1 MNATALSPNPAPAI
15 SRRTMLIAFVFCFL
29 GLLADGVDLMFL
41 AYSLNSLKAEFGLSN
56 FEAGS
61 LGSLTLAG
69 MAVGGIY
76 GGWCCDRFGRVRV
89 VTWTI
94 VLFSIGTAL
103 LGLTQNYWQFALIRF
118 VASLGLGSLFVACN
132 ILMSECVGTRYRTTI
147 LAAMQAGW
155 TVGYLVATLL
165 AGQIIPE
172 FGWRTL
178 FFTAVAPALVCLA
191 LRPWVPE
198 SPSWLAAQAGRQ
210 RPGAAPQSHA
220 EAGGAGPL
228 GRMLGDPETRGMF
241 LLWSL
246 TSCFLLFGYYG
257 TNNWMPSYLES
268 ELGMNFKSM
277 TGYMVGTYSAMIL
290 GKVAAGVCADL
301 FGRRLTFAA
310 GAIGSAA
317 FMPLIVFYHSPSNI
331 LWILITFGFIYG
343 VPVGVLATYMTESF
357 STRVRGSAVGTAY
370 NLGRI
375 GAARRHRPAGHPRV
389 DRRGF
394 PGDGHHLRAHRTD
407 PSAVHCGPALRPEP
421 RVPRCRERFPTAS
434 AGQCRGYRRAARGQG
449 LILRKECTSMS
460 SFPRQPAA
468 EQRPASF
475 QEFIGLERWTDADG
489 VARVRLGHRPELMNY
504 LQQFHGGVLMSVLDA
519 AMAQAIRACL
529 PDCSMVT
536 IDMATHFMGSARGE
550 LRAVGR
556 VVRRTRTICFCTA
569 EICNEDGEVI
579 AMASGSFRYRAA
591 KP

>member
-29 GLLADGVDLMFL
+29 GLLADGVDLMFPVH
-41 AYSLNSLKAEFGLSN
+41 SLNSLKAEFGLSN

-198 SPSWLAAQAGRQ
+198 SPSGSRP
-210 RPGAAPQSHA
+210 RPGASVPA
-220 EAGGAGPL
+220 
-228 GRMLGDPETRGMF
+228 
-241 LLWSL
+241 
-246 TSCFLLFGYYG
+246 
-257 TNNWMPSYLES
+257 
-268 ELGMNFKSM
+268 
-277 TGYMVGTYSAMIL
+277 
-290 GKVAAGVCADL
+290 
-301 FGRRLTFAA
+301 RL
-310 GAIGSAA
+310 
-317 FMPLIVFYHSPSNI
+317 
-331 LWILITFGFIYG
+331 
-343 VPVGVLATYMTESF
+343 
-357 STRVRGSAVGTAY
+357 
-370 NLGRI
+370 
-375 GAARRHRPAGHPRV
+375 
-389 DRRGF
+389 
-394 PGDGHHLRAHRTD
+394 
-407 PSAVHCGPALRPEP
+407 
-421 RVPRCRERFPTAS
+421 
-434 AGQCRGYRRAARGQG
+434 RRATPRLAAPARWDGCWA
-449 LILRKECTSMS
+449 IRK
-460 SFPRQPAA
+460 RAA
-468 EQRPASF
+468 CSCSGASPPASCCSATTAPTT
-475 QEFIGLERWTDADG
+475 GC
-489 VARVRLGHRPELMNY
+489 RPTW
-504 LQQFHGGVLMSVLDA
+504 
-519 AMAQAIRACL
+519 RA
-529 PDCSMVT
+529 SW
-536 IDMATHFMGSARGE
+536 G
-550 LRAVGR
+550 
-556 VVRRTRTICFCTA
+556 
-569 EICNEDGEVI
+569 
-579 AMASGSFRYRAA
+579 
-591 KP
+591 

>member
-172 FGWRTL
+172 FGWRAL

-198 SPSWLAAQAGRQ
+198 SPSWLAAQAGQAWGR
-210 RPGAAPQSHA
+210 
-220 EAGGAGPL
+220 EAVCSSG
-228 GRMLGDPETRGMF
+228 
-241 LLWSL
+241 
-246 TSCFLLFGYYG
+246 SC
-257 TNNWMPSYLES
+257 NS
-268 ELGMNFKSM
+268 
-277 TGYMVGTYSAMIL
+277 
-290 GKVAAGVCADL
+290 
-301 FGRRLTFAA
+301 RAA
-310 GAIGSAA
+310 GAWAR
-317 FMPLIVFYHSPSNI
+317 
-331 LWILITFGFIYG
+331 
-343 VPVGVLATYMTESF
+343 PVSC
-357 STRVRGSAVGTAY
+357 
-370 NLGRI
+370 
-375 GAARRHRPAGHPRV
+375 ARRG
-389 DRRGF
+389 
-394 PGDGHHLRAHRTD
+394 LTT
-407 PSAVHCGPALRPEP
+407 GPMRSGASSKT
-421 RVPRCRERFPTAS
+421 CMS
-434 AGQCRGYRRAARGQG
+434 AGQGGSANQSMASRPGRRGSNSPSLVDSCRRRSGRARLSWSSRGMNQRASRLPGTPRTNGASAVCRRSSAQTPRSRSNASPQASRRRTPESVSFTPRPSLPNRATPRSSSSNRTCRLTAPWVTCSSSAARLMLCNRAAASKARRAFREG
-449 LILRKECTSMS
+449 RS
-460 SFPRQPAA
+460 
-468 EQRPASF
+468 
-475 QEFIGLERWTDADG
+475 
-489 VARVRLGHRPELMNY
+489 RLM
-504 LQQFHGGVLMSVLDA
+504 
-519 AMAQAIRACL
+519 AIREF
-529 PDCSMVT
+529 S
-536 IDMATHFMGSARGE
+536 
-550 LRAVGR
+550 
-556 VVRRTRTICFCTA
+556 
-569 EICNEDGEVI
+569 
-579 AMASGSFRYRAA
+579 
-591 KP
+591 

>member
-172 FGWRTL
+172 FGWRVL

-370 NLGRI
+370 KLGRI
-375 GAARRHRPAGHPRV
+375 GAAVAPAGIGLLATHV
-389 DRRGF
+389 SIGAGF
-394 PGDGHHLRAHRTD
+394 LVMGITYVLTGLI
-407 PSAVHCGPALRPEP
+407 PALFIADRLYDPN
-421 RVPRCRERFPTAS
+421 RESRDAEHFRRQAPGS
-434 AGQCRGYRRAARGQG
+434 AGDTAERRAA
-449 LILRKECTSMS
+449 K
-460 SFPRQPAA
+460 A
-468 EQRPASF
+468 
-475 QEFIGLERWTDADG
+475 
-489 VARVRLGHRPELMNY
+489 
-504 LQQFHGGVLMSVLDA
+504 
-519 AMAQAIRACL
+519 
-529 PDCSMVT
+529 
-536 IDMATHFMGSARGE
+536 
-550 LRAVGR
+550 
-556 VVRRTRTICFCTA
+556 
-569 EICNEDGEVI
+569 
-579 AMASGSFRYRAA
+579 
-591 KP
+591 

>member
-172 FGWRTL
+172 FGWRVL

-331 LWILITFGFIYG
+331 LWILKFI
-343 VPVGVLATYMTESF
+343 
-357 STRVRGSAVGTAY
+357 
-370 NLGRI
+370 
-375 GAARRHRPAGHPRV
+375 
-389 DRRGF
+389 
-394 PGDGHHLRAHRTD
+394 
-407 PSAVHCGPALRPEP
+407 
-421 RVPRCRERFPTAS
+421 
-434 AGQCRGYRRAARGQG
+434 
-449 LILRKECTSMS
+449 
-460 SFPRQPAA
+460 
-468 EQRPASF
+468 
-475 QEFIGLERWTDADG
+475 
-489 VARVRLGHRPELMNY
+489 
-504 LQQFHGGVLMSVLDA
+504 
-519 AMAQAIRACL
+519 
-529 PDCSMVT
+529 
-536 IDMATHFMGSARGE
+536 
-550 LRAVGR
+550 
-556 VVRRTRTICFCTA
+556 
-569 EICNEDGEVI
+569 
-579 AMASGSFRYRAA
+579 
-591 KP
+591 

>member
-132 ILMSECVGTRYRTTI
+132 ILMSECVGTKYRTTI

-343 VPVGVLATYMTESF
+343 VPVGVLATYMTEGSY
-357 STRVRGSAVGTAY
+357 RRGGGT
-370 NLGRI
+370 
-375 GAARRHRPAGHPRV
+375 RRHRPAGHPRV

-407 PSAVHCGPALRPEP
+407 PGAVHCGPALRPEP

-519 AMAQAIRACL
+519 AMA
-529 PDCSMVT
+529 
-536 IDMATHFMGSARGE
+536 
-550 LRAVGR
+550 
-556 VVRRTRTICFCTA
+556 
-569 EICNEDGEVI
+569 
-579 AMASGSFRYRAA
+579 
-591 KP
+591 

>member
-172 FGWRTL
+172 FGWRVL

-210 RPGAAPQSHA
+210 RPGAA
-220 EAGGAGPL
+220 
-228 GRMLGDPETRGMF
+228 
-241 LLWSL
+241 
-246 TSCFLLFGYYG
+246 
-257 TNNWMPSYLES
+257 
-268 ELGMNFKSM
+268 
-277 TGYMVGTYSAMIL
+277 
-290 GKVAAGVCADL
+290 
-301 FGRRLTFAA
+301 
-310 GAIGSAA
+310 
-317 FMPLIVFYHSPSNI
+317 
-331 LWILITFGFIYG
+331 
-343 VPVGVLATYMTESF
+343 
-357 STRVRGSAVGTAY
+357 
-370 NLGRI
+370 
-375 GAARRHRPAGHPRV
+375 
-389 DRRGF
+389 
-394 PGDGHHLRAHRTD
+394 
-407 PSAVHCGPALRPEP
+407 
-421 RVPRCRERFPTAS
+421 
-434 AGQCRGYRRAARGQG
+434 
-449 LILRKECTSMS
+449 
-460 SFPRQPAA
+460 
-468 EQRPASF
+468 
-475 QEFIGLERWTDADG
+475 
-489 VARVRLGHRPELMNY
+489 
-504 LQQFHGGVLMSVLDA
+504 
-519 AMAQAIRACL
+519 
-529 PDCSMVT
+529 
-536 IDMATHFMGSARGE
+536 
-550 LRAVGR
+550 
-556 VVRRTRTICFCTA
+556 
-569 EICNEDGEVI
+569 
-579 AMASGSFRYRAA
+579 
-591 KP
+591 